1 MAFTLGV
8 PAAVSVLV
16 SDRMVRIHQPGAGA
30 EVPFQLAAGATGTI
44 GLFPKSAAPDIRLP
58 AAFMPRPYE
67 GPDSPTP
74 VSLQDSVKVTVIST
88 NPPAV
93 AKPIAIVKTGT
104 TPEDFQIAIT
114 NAGNAA
120 TGALEIY
127 VEFH

>member
-1 MAFTLGV
+1 
-8 PAAVSVLV
+8 
-16 SDRMVRIHQPGAGA
+16 MVRVFQPGEGP
-30 EVPFQLAAGATGTI
+30 ETPFQLSAGATGTI
-44 GLFPKSAAPDIRLP
+44 GLHEKTAAPDIRLP
-58 AAFMPRPYE
+58 AAFAPRPFE
-67 GPDSPTP
+67 SPESNTP

-88 NPPAV
+88 NPPAL
-93 AKPIAIVKTGT
+93 AKPIAVVKTGT